1 MSWYICLNTYFL
13 LSGSFFHQV
22 RAPLPRITVRTLATG
37 LDKARRIGGKA
48 GLKSK
53 KYLARFKSS
62 ISTVSLNLYK
72 TNIAVY
78 ISLKNQ
84 LPPTFEYFFFPKAHA
99 CLCRDSTFFYGL
111 IRWIFDFLDEKN
123 LSSPPLIIK
132 NHTNPNENNNWP
144 FFPILN

>member
-1 MSWYICLNTYFL
+1 L

-84 LPPTFEYFFFPKAHA
+84 LPPTFEYFFFQKLMPVCVEIQH
-99 CLCRDSTFFYGL
+99 FFMV
-111 IRWIFDFLDEKN
+111 
-123 LSSPPLIIK
+123 
-132 NHTNPNENNNWP
+132 
-144 FFPILN
+144 